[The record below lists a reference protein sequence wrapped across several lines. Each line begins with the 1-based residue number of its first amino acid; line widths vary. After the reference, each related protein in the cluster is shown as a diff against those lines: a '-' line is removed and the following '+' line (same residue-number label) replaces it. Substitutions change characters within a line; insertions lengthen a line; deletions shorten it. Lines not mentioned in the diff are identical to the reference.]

1 MIQIR
6 RLASTDTNFNEA
18 LGQLLAFED
27 SQDAMVEATVGDIL
41 ADIKKRG
48 DEALLDYTRRFDHLV
63 AASTAELELPHDRLQ
78 KALDSLP
85 ANQRNALLEAASRVR
100 AYHEKQ

>member
-6 RLASTDTNFNEA
+6 RLSSADTNFDET

-27 SQDAMVEATVGDIL
+27 AQDATVEAAVSAIL

-48 DEALLDYTRRFDHLV
+48 DEALLDYTHRFDGLV
-63 AASTAELELPHDRLQ
+63 AASTAELELPHDRMQ
-78 KALDSLP
+78 KALNNLP
-85 ANQRNALLEAASRVR
+85 DDQRHRVAGRRPR
-100 AYHEKQ
+100 ADP